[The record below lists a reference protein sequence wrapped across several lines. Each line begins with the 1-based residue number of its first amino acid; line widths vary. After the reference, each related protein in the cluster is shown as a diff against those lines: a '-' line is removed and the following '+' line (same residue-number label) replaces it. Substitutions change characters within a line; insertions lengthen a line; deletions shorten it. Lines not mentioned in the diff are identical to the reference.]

1 MNDRINKSKIKLPFF
16 KLNNLENKL
25 EKLTALHRLA
35 FAAAMCERLLPNY
48 NAFSNMENWGDRS
61 ILRAALDEV
70 WEILQGKQKDTEK
83 LDRLR
88 EACDSNNVIPDDDF
102 SGSYYGLEAQE
113 AALAICELLDASLD
127 PTPQQIVKIAKRV
140 RDTIESFV
148 VQRDESLKASLKLGP
163 YPDYSEKY
171 LKAVA
176 SHPLAVREMAKQNQ
190 DLQKLRESDRLSP
203 ELLESLRTSSY
214 GTSLIPLV

>member
-1 MNDRINKSKIKLPFF
+1 MTQEIIPQFFELDYLRQELKQLPH
-16 KLNNLENKL
+16 
-25 EKLTALHRLA
+25 LHRLA
-35 FAAAMCERLLPNY
+35 FAAAMCERLLSNY

-83 LDRLR
+83 LARLR

-163 YPDYSEKY
+163 YADYSEKY

-190 DLQKLRESDRLSP
+190 DLRKLREADRLSP
-203 ELLESLRTSSY
+203 ELLEWLRTSSY
-214 GTSLIPLV
+214 NNGKSLIDLS